1 VETEASPN
9 ENSESPV
16 TSMNTAVYSPAVYD
30 LSNTRV
36 CGVCGVC
43 GVRVC
48 VRCVR
53 CVRVPCQ
60 FTKGVE

>member
-1 VETEASPN
+1 MNEVETDASPN

-30 LSNTRV
+30 LSNT
-36 CGVCGVC
+36 GVCAVC
-43 GVRVC
+43 AVC
-48 VRCVR
+48 VCAF
-53 CVRVPCQ
+53 Q